1 MNVSERFR
9 KFAAECELM
18 AKFAPS
24 PENEGIWHRMA
35 ERWIRCAELSE
46 RQDVLTHAGGSTKQ
60 HRKPAHT
67 WVH

>member
-1 MNVSERFR
+1 MNVSKRFL
-9 KFAAECELM
+9 KVAAECELM

-24 PENEGIWHRMA
+24 PENEGVWHRIA

-46 RQDVLTHAGGSTKQ
+46 RQDTLTHAVGSIKQ
-60 HRKPAHT
+60 HRKPAHI